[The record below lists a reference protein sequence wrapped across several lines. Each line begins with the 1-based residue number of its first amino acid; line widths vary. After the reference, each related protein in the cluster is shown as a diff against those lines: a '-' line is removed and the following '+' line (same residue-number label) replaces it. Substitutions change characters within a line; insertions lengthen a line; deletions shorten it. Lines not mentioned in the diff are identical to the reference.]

1 MSASSSVARLPQN
14 PQSMRSQNLKGFH
27 GSHQNE
33 LGEAR
38 HPDVAL
44 ERVKQ
49 VASRFEV
56 DIPIIDMDYQKNILY
71 AASSTKSSVSSGVI
85 NATGTTSAAAI
96 GSKRAFYE
104 LNSNIWKERGSSAA
118 YLGTGRHGGGIMLRI
133 MFVRVDGHWVNVA
146 TGQPA
151 PFSEKEFDF

>member
-1 MSASSSVARLPQN
+1 M
-14 PQSMRSQNLKGFH
+14 
-27 GSHQNE
+27 
-33 LGEAR
+33 LGGIC
-38 HPDVAL
+38 HPSISL

-49 VASRFEV
+49 VASRFEA
-56 DIPIIDMDYQKNILY
+56 DIPVIDMDYQKNILY
-71 AASSTKSSVSSGVI
+71 AASSTNSSVTTSATDATGITSATDATSVT
-85 NATGTTSAAAI
+85 NAIGTTSATDT
-96 GSKRAFYE
+96 GGKRAFFE

-133 MFVRVDGHWVNVA
+133 MFVEVDGSWLNVA